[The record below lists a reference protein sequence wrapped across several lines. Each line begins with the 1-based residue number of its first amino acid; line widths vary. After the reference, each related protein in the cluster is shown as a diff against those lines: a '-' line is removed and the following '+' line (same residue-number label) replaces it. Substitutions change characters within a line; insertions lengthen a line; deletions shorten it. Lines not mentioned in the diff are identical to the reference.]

1 MKNTDLQNALS
12 NVDDKYITE
21 AASYKSP
28 ARSLKVWRAIAIAAC
43 CVIAVPITALAAFM
57 ISSAVG
63 SGKSSYTTGDY
74 ASYEEAAYEADEAPA
89 AGAIEEYAAEDSYEG
104 YAANEAAEETAAPQ
118 SSSSASSRDEKIIRT
133 ADVTIQSTEYDV
145 AVSAIDALVKEA
157 GGYYESK
164 NMSDG
169 SGYRMAYLTVR
180 VPAENYD
187 SFIEG
192 LKQTGTITN
201 LYENAEDVSDSY
213 TDIESRLETARTK
226 LARLQELLAQAEDMS
241 DIITIEEAISD
252 TEWEIDYYEGSLA
265 GYDSRVSYSTVY
277 INLYE
282 VNKVE
287 PTETPLTFSER
298 LSYAFSK
305 GLESF
310 EEFLEDVAIWFAE
323 SWIVLL
329 IVGLLI
335 TAAIIIPIVCV
346 KAARRRRNK

>member
-43 CVIAVPITALAAFM
+43 CVIAVPVTALAAFM

-74 ASYEEAAYEADEAPA
+74 ASYEEAAYEETTAAAAWDNSASGSSAGSYSSYPEVEMYEADEAPA

-164 NMSDG
+164 NMSDSGRKQILRQFGICPCRPYHKG
-169 SGYRMAYLTVR
+169 SGCGIPLRNYL
-180 VPAENYD
+180 
-187 SFIEG
+187 
-192 LKQTGTITN
+192 
-201 LYENAEDVSDSY
+201 
-213 TDIESRLETARTK
+213 
-226 LARLQELLAQAEDMS
+226 LQLSVLP
-241 DIITIEEAISD
+241 IS
-252 TEWEIDYYEGSLA
+252 
-265 GYDSRVSYSTVY
+265 
-277 INLYE
+277 
-282 VNKVE
+282 
-287 PTETPLTFSER
+287 P
-298 LSYAFSK
+298 
-305 GLESF
+305 
-310 EEFLEDVAIWFAE
+310 
-323 SWIVLL
+323 
-329 IVGLLI
+329 
-335 TAAIIIPIVCV
+335 
-346 KAARRRRNK
+346 